1 MKTLLLRWT
10 LYGFWGFEKDGL
22 YLLKN
27 LTQEQYKSFVK
38 AKNRFVNDNKKDIK
52 GLTDLM
58 NFMGIYTENCDYA
71 SIENMSQKDYES
83 KKYEPNLSAEEIF
96 KHLEKICNLEEL
108 EEEKEI
114 AKIIE
119 EKKLQYKTACIH
131 SGWFL

>member
-10 LYGFWGFEKDGL
+10 LYGTSYTEKDTL

-27 LTQEQYKSFVK
+27 LTKEQYKSFVE
-38 AKNRFVNDNKKDIK
+38 ANDRFVNDNKKDIK

-71 SIENMSQKDYES
+71 

-96 KHLEKICNLEEL
+96 KHLEEIYDLKKFEK
-108 EEEKEI
+108 EKEI

>member
-10 LYGFWGFEKDGL
+10 LYGTSYTEKDTL

-27 LTQEQYKSFVK
+27 LTKEQYKSFVE
-38 AKNRFVNDNKKDIK
+38 ANDRFVNDDKKDIK

-71 SIENMSQKDYES
+71 SIENMSQKDYKA

-96 KHLEKICNLEEL
+96 KHSEEIYDL
-108 EEEKEI
+108 TE
-114 AKIIE
+114 
-119 EKKLQYKTACIH
+119 
-131 SGWFL
+131 F

>member
-10 LYGFWGFEKDGL
+10 LYGTSYTEKDTL

-27 LTQEQYKSFVK
+27 LTKEQYKSFVE
-38 AKNRFVNDNKKDIK
+38 ANDRFVNDNKKDIK

-58 NFMGIYTENCDYA
+58 NFMGIYTENYDYA
-71 SIENMSQKDYES
+71 

-96 KHLEKICNLEEL
+96 KHLEEIYDLTKFEEK
-108 EEEKEI
+108 KEI